1 LFIYNLVEKI
11 KDIVYVKN
19 YKILTLKII
28 YKIRINK
35 VLNIFIRNIRFNQA
49 KSLSDDLFIITT
61 SAAYVAASI

>member
-49 KSLSDDLFIITT
+49 KSLSDYLFIITT

>member
-1 LFIYNLVEKI
+1 MFIYNLVEKI

>member
-1 LFIYNLVEKI
+1 MFIYNLVEKI

-49 KSLSDDLFIITT
+49 KSLSDYLFIITT